1 MVSMGQLPAFLPMDF
16 VPDATYEECL
26 IETLVNE
33 GTHVKVSVICSWISL
48 HLVLSVKVEL
58 TKFLFVDFIINLL
71 DFVDSL
77 IDVHGLGDFR
87 FGFGPVPV
95 PAGSSSVRFR
105 FSRFIFF
112 ARFGRFGSKTVRF
125 PVLGSVRGL
134 PANLERTWYRI

>member
-58 TKFLFVDFIINLL
+58 TKFLFVDFI
-71 DFVDSL
+71 
-77 IDVHGLGDFR
+77 
-87 FGFGPVPV
+87 
-95 PAGSSSVRFR
+95 
-105 FSRFIFF
+105 FIVYH
-112 ARFGRFGSKTVRF
+112 TV
-125 PVLGSVRGL
+125 
-134 PANLERTWYRI
+134 